1 MWPAAG
7 SGFEADPFSPAGTAQ
22 RQWLLIRRL
31 RYSRGGMGF
40 VWVILALLV
49 AVLIAAL
56 LSSLV

>member
-22 RQWLLIRRL
+22 REWFLIRRL
-31 RYSRGGMGF
+31 GQSRAGKGF

-49 AVLIAAL
+49 AVLVAAL
-56 LSSLV
+56 VSSFV